1 MFLSIHFMLRL
12 ICLQHM
18 PTTDGLQGVDTSRP
32 GVRWHRL
39 GSLAGAALLVGA
51 LGGCAAW
58 QAADTDDRS
67 DDAAPSRPQRFPA
80 ATSAELLKAS
90 SRLFSTPVAGVP
102 WEPFFFPG
110 KRYTAFEPVQVLERP
125 ALRVRAKNS
134 VSILRQRFEPSLAS
148 VGRLSFSWKVDGLP
162 EDADLAVSARADSPV
177 RVVLAFEGDRTR
189 WTPRNHRLSEMSRLL
204 TGEELPYATLVY
216 VWSPKDP
223 PGTVVVNPRTD
234 RIRKLVLDSGTANV
248 GRWRDHVRD
257 VRADFRRAFGEEPGP
272 LRVVALMTDTDNT
285 QSQLTAWYGAL
296 RLERSAD

>member
-1 MFLSIHFMLRL
+1 MPRS
-12 ICLQHM
+12 ICLQHVLAS
-18 PTTDGLQGVDTSRP
+18 DGFKGAGAPERGSCCW
-32 GVRWHRL
+32 RWV
-39 GSLAGAALLVGA
+39 GSLAGATLLVGA
-51 LGGCAAW
+51 LGGCAW
-58 QAADTDDRS
+58 LPSETDDRL
-67 DDAAPSRPQRFPA
+67 DDAAPSRPQRLPEA
-80 ATSAELLKAS
+80 VNVELLKAS
-90 SRLFSTPVAGVP
+90 SRLFSTPVEGVP

-110 KRYTAFEPVQVLERP
+110 KRYTAFEPVQVMERP
-125 ALRVRAKNS
+125 ALRVRAKSS
-134 VSILRQRFEPSLAS
+134 VSILRQRFEPSLPS

-162 EDADLAVSARADSPV
+162 LDADLAVSARADSPV

-216 VWSPKDP
+216 VWSLKDP

-234 RIRKLVLDSGTANV
+234 RIRKLVLDSGTADV

-296 RLERSAD
+296 TLERSVD